1 MSADIAFQRLAV
13 ASYLRKAAA
22 DVESGL
28 KAELL
33 DVMEPGDRKRATI
46 EGQQIATISR
56 AEIKEAETVTVTDE
70 AALIAWARK
79 NAPDAVVTETR
90 EFLAPWFTATANL
103 EATIAATGELPDGVE
118 YSTRTTG
125 GYITVRQT
133 DTQKTNLRTLAADGA
148 LSALVTELAQIEG
161 NRNE

>member
-1 MSADIAFQRLAV
+1 MSADLAFQRLAV
-13 ASYLRKAAA
+13 ASYLKKAAA

-28 KAELL
+28 KTELL
-33 DVMEPGDRKRATI
+33 DVMEPGDRKRAAI
-46 EGQQIATISR
+46 DGVQIATISR

-70 AALIAWARK
+70 AALIAWAKENR
-79 NAPDAVVTETR
+79 PDAVEVR
-90 EFLAPWFTATANL
+90 ESLAPWFTAPGSL
-103 EATIAATGELPDGVE
+103 AAIVHTTGELPDGVE

>member
-1 MSADIAFQRLAV
+1 MSADLTFQRLAV
-13 ASYLRKAAA
+13 ASYLKKAAA

-33 DVMEPGDRKRATI
+33 DVMEPGDRKRAAI

-56 AEIKEAETVTVTDE
+56 AEIKETETVAVTDE

-90 EFLAPWFTATANL
+90 EILAPWFTATANL
-103 EATIAATGELPDGVE
+103 EAAIAATGELPDGVE

-133 DTQKTNLRTLAADGA
+133 DAQKRALSDLAHRTPLAA
-148 LSALVTELAQIEG
+148 LIEG
-161 NRNE
+161 ETE

>member
-1 MSADIAFQRLAV
+1 MSTDLAFQRLAV
-13 ASYLRKAAA
+13 ASYLKKAAA

-33 DVMEPGDRKRATI
+33 DVMEPGDRKMATI
-46 EGQQIATISR
+46 EGVEVATITR
-56 AEIKEAETVTVTDE
+56 AKLTEVAGFVVTDDVALADWCE
-70 AALIAWARK
+70 ANGHSDGVRTVRTVHDWKVAELLRK
-79 NAPDAVVTETR
+79 AGE
-90 EFLAPWFTATANL
+90 
-103 EATIAATGELPDGVE
+103 TGEVPDGVTYE
-118 YSTRTTG
+118 TRTRG
-125 GYITVRQT
+125 GYISARQT